1 MKKILPA
8 WNFISPT
15 FRAMPK
21 ILREKIYLEK
31 IFVKF
36 YFYSITHLVD
46 LPEKLLKNA
55 GF

>member
-21 ILREKIYLEK
+21 NFTKIYLEK

-36 YFYSITHLVD
+36 YFYSIRHLVD